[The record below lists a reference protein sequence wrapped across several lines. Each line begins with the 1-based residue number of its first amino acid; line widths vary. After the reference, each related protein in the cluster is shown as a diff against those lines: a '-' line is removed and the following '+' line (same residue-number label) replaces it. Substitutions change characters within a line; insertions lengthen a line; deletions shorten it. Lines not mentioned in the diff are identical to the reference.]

1 MSEYRE
7 KLQNMMLRADAT
19 GIPQP
24 QAARKAGA
32 LAGVRVPPTARP
44 ESAPYQRFLT
54 FCEYAT
60 YAVFLAGW
68 LGAILVQL

>member
-1 MSEYRE
+1 MSEYTNR
-7 KLQNMMLRADAT
+7 LQEMMLSAGRDAHPCQGT
-19 GIPQP
+19 
-24 QAARKAGA
+24 RFAGS
-32 LAGVRVPPTARP
+32 LRLGDTRRVRP
-44 ESAPYQRFLT
+44 SAPYQRFLT

>member
-1 MSEYRE
+1 MSEYTNR
-7 KLQNMMLRADAT
+7 LQEMMLSTGRDA
-19 GIPQP
+19 P
-24 QAARKAGA
+24 R
-32 LAGVRVPPTARP
+32 RVHP
-44 ESAPYQRFLT
+44 SAPYQRFLT